1 MKTTLPKR
9 HTGVG
14 GYKDY
19 VNKAPHPTN
28 IYFNFERCPSKKHM
42 YGWNTDV
49 PAWDIMFTED
59 GANYTSVGVITV
71 FADGVKGSLNDGTKT
86 LENVSGTD
94 PYELFVELVNKA
106 DHFGVSEV
114 AFDKTFR
121 KYG

>member
-1 MKTTLPKR
+1 
-9 HTGVG
+9 
-14 GYKDY
+14 
-19 VNKAPHPTN
+19 
-28 IYFNFERCPSKKHM
+28 M

-86 LENVSGTD
+86 LENVSGTAHRI
-94 PYELFVELVNKA
+94 VCKLVNKA